1 MENKCLIGYSLYFV
15 LATFNLTMKKTKV
28 FSPYIHTF
36 KIHVPNLLNE
46 TFINAV
52 RPKDLA
58 ALQIPL
64 NEFTKYIRTLTA
76 RCAEIND
83 PVLNKIMIDMTLYEE
98 SDLSSKEFNKEMV
111 DQVNK
116 DYYNYLER
124 KS

>member
-1 MENKCLIGYSLYFV
+1 
-15 LATFNLTMKKTKV
+15 MKKTNK
-28 FSPYIHTF
+28 FSPYIHPFSVHTR
-36 KIHVPNLLNE
+36 NLLSE

-64 NEFTKYIRTLTA
+64 NQFTKYLRTLTA
-76 RCAEIND
+76 RCAELND
-83 PVLNKIMIDMTLYEE
+83 PVLNKIMIDMTLYEQ
-98 SDLSSKEFNKEMV
+98 SDLSSKEFNQEMV

-116 DYYNYLER
+116 DYNDYLER